1 MDSLMLVE
9 KATEAT
15 KITCW
20 NPVQPGGE
28 SNCMKK
34 EITRW
39 TCMKAEVGNHPL
51 EPWEMWWV
59 QLREE
64 VTGWNPVKR
73 GGESN

>member
-1 MDSLMLVE
+1 MLVDLWIRIRIHLDSFMLVE

-34 EITRW
+34 EITR
-39 TCMKAEVGNHPL
+39 
-51 EPWEMWWV
+51 
-59 QLREE
+59 
-64 VTGWNPVKR
+64 
-73 GGESN
+73 